1 MEHLGGV
8 GSQFIQAI
16 KPFHSLKDLSRQE
29 GGSGKENSFLGV
41 FQNAWNNVTE
51 TRNDYSNEQY
61 LLATGQTDDP
71 HRVMIAASK
80 AELSVELLVQL
91 RNKSLEAYD
100 QLMRTNF

>member
-1 MEHLGGV
+1 MEHMGGI
-8 GSQFIQAI
+8 GSQFIQGI
-16 KPFHSLKDLSRQE
+16 KPINGLEDLSRQE
-29 GGSGKENSFLGV
+29 KAGDKGEGFLGV
-41 FQNAWNNVTE
+41 FKDAWDNVTE

-91 RNKSLEAYD
+91 RNKSMEAYD
-100 QLMRTNF
+100 QLMKTNF